1 MVDNKPLIL
10 ADSDPRGDGRR
21 RGPWVMATA
30 VASVL
35 GAVAA
40 VAAVEDPALSLGEL
54 DARTVVAALAVAP
67 DVLHQGAAAA
77 DRYVRE
83 EAVRSGDT
91 LGSLL
96 ARLDVD
102 PVDTAVLGR
111 DHAQSRPFRAL
122 RPGMSVEAETDAD
135 GRLLSLRFLA
145 GRDLVLGF
153 DRSPAGFR
161 PVEEPARLERH
172 VVVRS
177 GRIEST
183 LFAAADDADV
193 PDPVATQLAE
203 VFSGEVD
210 FHRDL
215 RRGDRFTVVFEQILH
230 EGRPVRSGRLLAA
243 SFQSGRRD
251 LRALWFEDGDGRGS
265 YFAPD
270 GRTLRKSFLRSPLE
284 FSRITS
290 GFSMRLHPI
299 FNTWRQHNGV
309 DYAAPSGT
317 KVRAVGD
324 GTVDFAGWQNGYGN
338 VVVIRHAS
346 GVTTHYAHL
355 SAIHVRKGE
364 RIAQADSVGLVGAT
378 GWATGPHLHFEFRVN
393 NEHRNPLAMTP
404 PEPEPLSG
412 QRLATFREATS
423 GLTRQ
428 LALSREITLAAL
440 E

>member
-1 MVDNKPLIL
+1 VSKNKSLIL
-10 ADSDPRGDGRR
+10 ADSECRSDRR
-21 RGPWVMATA
+21 RRAKVVAGVAT
-30 VASVL
+30 ASVL
-35 GAVAA
+35 AA
-40 VAAVEDPALSLGEL
+40 VAAIAAVEDSGRAL
-54 DARTVVAALAVAP
+54 ARAGAETVIAALPVAA
-67 DVLHQGAAAA
+67 DVLEAPGA

-83 EAVRSGDT
+83 EVVRSGDT
-91 LGSLL
+91 LASLL
-96 ARLDVD
+96 ARLDVH
-102 PVDTAVLGR
+102 PADTASLGR
-111 DHAQSRPFRAL
+111 DHGQSRAFRAL
-122 RPGMSVEAETDAD
+122 RPGMAVEAETDAS
-135 GRLLSLRFLA
+135 GHLLSLRFLA
-145 GRDLVLGF
+145 SRDLVLGF
-153 DRSPAGFR
+153 DRGPDGFKA
-161 PVEEPARLERH
+161 VEEPARLERQ

-203 VFSGEVD
+203 VFGSEVD

-215 RRGDRFTVVFEQILH
+215 RRGDRFTVVFEQMLH

-243 SFQSGRRD
+243 SFESGKRA
-251 LRALWFEDGDGRGS
+251 LRAVWFEDPDGRGS
-265 YFAPD
+265 YYAPD

-299 FNTWRQHNGV
+299 LNTWRQHNGV
-309 DYAAPSGT
+309 DYAAPTGT
-317 KVRAVGD
+317 RVRAVGD
-324 GTVDFAGWQNGYGN
+324 GTVDFAGVQSGYGN
-338 VVVIRHAS
+338 VVVLRHAS

-355 SAIHVRKGE
+355 SAIHVRKGA
-364 RIAQADSVGLVGAT
+364 RVSQADTIGLVGAT

-412 QRLATFREATS
+412 SRLAAFRDVTS
-423 GLTRQ
+423 GLSQQ
-428 LALSREITLAAL
+428 LALGRELKLAAL